1 MRFSTNLKTI
11 FVMKNIL
18 IALAVLITFTFSN
31 DAGAQR
37 GGGNT
42 GIGFQMDFGDGQT
55 YAGFGV
61 KHFFTPRLA
70 GGAHLLFARGNTLLG
85 FEIQPHFP
93 IRGASGLKWYV
104 GAGAGFNFYSDK
116 YYRNRSTLV
125 MLRPM
130 IGVDYQL
137 RTAPLAF
144 NFDWRP
150 MIFIN
155 QGGGN
160 EVGRFGF
167 GIRYTF

>member
-1 MRFSTNLKTI
+1 LRFTNLKTI
-11 FVMKNIL
+11 FVMKNIFFASL
-18 IALAVLITFTFSN
+18 TLLVFSFSN
-31 DAGAQR
+31 QVHAQR
-37 GGGNT
+37 RSSNNT

-61 KHFFTPRLA
+61 KHFFNSRIA
-70 GGAHLLFARGNTLLG
+70 GAAHLLFARGNTLLG
-85 FEIQPHFP
+85 FEVQPHFP
-93 IRGASGLKWYV
+93 IRGAAGLKWYV

-125 MLRPM
+125 ILRPM
-130 IGVDYQL
+130 IGLDYQL